1 MLNFMKPPRQI
12 EIVNT
17 TRDTTV
23 GSAIEVAATLRSRL
37 IGLLGRHRLSP
48 GEGLLIT
55 PSSGVH
61 TWGMLF
67 PIDVVALDSQMR
79 VLKVREHLG
88 SFRVAAV
95 GWRTRSVLE
104 LPAGTIRQTQI
115 AVDDQLAITSP
126 PAARAVCLTVRS
138 R

>member
-1 MLNFMKPPRQI
+1 MLNFMKPARQI

-23 GSAIEVAATLRSRL
+23 GSAIEVAATFRSRL
-37 IGLLGRHRLSP
+37 IGLLGRRRLSP
-48 GEGLLIT
+48 GAGLLIT

-67 PIDVVALDSQMR
+67 PIDVVALDSQLR

-88 SFRVAAV
+88 SFRIAAV
-95 GWRTRSVLE
+95 GRKTRSVLE
-104 LPAGTIRQTQI
+104 LPAGTIRRTQI
-115 AVDDQLAITSP
+115 EVDDQLAITSP
-126 PAARAVCLTVRS
+126 AAAVCSIVRW